1 MLNTMIVTE
10 NAKAYFSTTLKWA
23 HFLYVIGIIGIVFMF
38 LAGAVAIVSIFVSD
52 DVASN
57 IGKSSVEVVIMG
69 IAYMVLALVMIIP
82 LVYMNR
88 MLGKGTEAVNNDD
101 DAAFETSLMN
111 MKSLAKF
118 YGIYTIV
125 ALSLIP
131 IILLIVLIPFVALV
145 S

>member
-38 LAGAVAIVSIFVSD
+38 LAGAAFVVIGCVSD

-125 ALSLIP
+125 ALAMIP
-131 IILLIVLIPFVALV
+131 VIMIIAVIASVASV